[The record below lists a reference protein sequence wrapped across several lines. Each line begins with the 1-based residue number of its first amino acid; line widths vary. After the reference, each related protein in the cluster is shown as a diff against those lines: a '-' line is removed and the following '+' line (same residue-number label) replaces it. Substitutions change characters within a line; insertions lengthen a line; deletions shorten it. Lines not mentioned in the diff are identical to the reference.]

1 MTLSSDLDSEAK
13 QKLGSLKILVA
24 EDNFSNLKLLSR
36 MLERWGQ
43 QVTLAENGRDAQD
56 LYRKGNFDLIILDLQ
71 MPEMDGFELAAAIR
85 EGEKGTGRH
94 TPILALTAYV
104 LGGQRERCL
113 TGGMDGFLAKPMEPQ
128 RLLETLVTI
137 TSALR
142 GTKFA

>member
-36 MLERWGQ
+36 LLERWGQ

-85 EGEKGTGRH
+85 EGEKCTGRH